1 MPAKKD
7 RHILILRFSA
17 LGDVAIA
24 APLLKAYAKEN
35 PGVNFTMVSQ
45 PMLKPLFEGVP
56 NINYFGTDFKK
67 KHKGFKGIYL
77 LFRDLL
83 KLKPTHVADLNSVLR
98 TFILRFFFFF
108 TPVKLSFVRKGRRE
122 RKMLTR
128 RSGKKLF
135 RMESTFRRYE
145 KVFVSLGLADMNM
158 AGKGAEFKG
167 GALNR
172 GENTAKIVGIAP
184 FAAHRGKTWPPD
196 KMERVVEMLV
206 RRGGYE
212 ILLFG
217 GGKRE
222 SGILGEW
229 ESKYSGVRSLAGK
242 VGFSQELG
250 AIGETQLM
258 VCMDS
263 ANMHF
268 ASALG
273 VPVLSIWGA
282 THPYMG
288 FYGWGQ
294 SDHMAVQ
301 SNLECRPCSSSGKKE
316 CFRGDYACMEE
327 ITPEM
332 VFERILNFF
341 DEKL

>member
-35 PGVNFTMVSQ
+35 PGVIFTMVSQ

-56 NINYFGTDFKK
+56 NIGFFGTDFKK
-67 KHKGFKGIYL
+67 RHKGLKGIYL

-83 KLKPTHVADLNSVLR
+83 KLKPTHVADINSVLR
-98 TFILRFFFFF
+98 TFILRIFFFF

-122 RKMLTR
+122 RKMLTAKE
-128 RSGKKLF
+128 GKRLF

-145 KVFVSLGLADMNM
+145 KVLVSLGVKDLNLSSVISDKRA
-158 AGKGAEFKG
+158 AGTQE
-167 GALNR
+167 
-172 GENTAKIVGIAP
+172 ENSQVKIGIAP
-184 FAAHRGKTWPPD
+184 FAAHRGKTWPAH
-196 KMERVVEMLV
+196 KMEQVVEMLV

-222 SGILGEW
+222 SELLRGW
-229 ESKYSGVRSLAGK
+229 ECKYSGVRSLAGK
-242 VGFSQELG
+242 MGFREELE
-250 AIGETQLM
+250 AIGETRLM

-268 ASALG
+268 ASAMG

-282 THPYMG
+282 THPYLG

-294 SDHMAVQ
+294 SEKMAVQ

-332 VFERILNFF
+332 VFERIVNFF

>member
-7 RHILILRFSA
+7 RHILLLRFSA

-35 PGVNFTMVSQ
+35 PGVTFTMVSQ

-67 KHKGFKGIYL
+67 RHKGLKGIYT

-83 KLKPTHVADLNSVLR
+83 KLKPTHVADINSVLR
-98 TFILRFFFFF
+98 TFILRIFFFF

-122 RKMLTR
+122 RKMLTAKE
-128 RSGKKLF
+128 GKRLF

-145 KVFVSLGLADMNM
+145 KVLVSLGIKDLNLSSVISDRRA
-158 AGKGAEFKG
+158 AGTQE
-167 GALNR
+167 
-172 GENTAKIVGIAP
+172 ENSQVKIGIAP
-184 FAAHRGKTWPPD
+184 FAAHRGKTWPAH
-196 KMERVVEMLV
+196 KMEQVVEMLV

-222 SGILGEW
+222 SELLRGW
-229 ESKYSGVRSLAGK
+229 ECKYSGVRSLAGK
-242 VGFSQELG
+242 VGFKDELE
-250 AIGETQLM
+250 AMGEARLM

-268 ASALG
+268 ASAMG

-282 THPYMG
+282 THPYLG

-294 SDHMAVQ
+294 SEKMAVQ